1 MLVWIENTS
10 LALWVGTSLW
20 AYPVLLSAHITGL
33 AVIVGIIAMRDF
45 HLLGFINGV
54 TEANFLE
61 LKKLAYCGFLINGIS
76 ELCCL
81 HLRHLICQQIYL
93 SGKTFFIGSGML
105 LASKIYKKIEKNTGR
120 TSTKILAILSLF
132 SWFGA
137 ITAWALNC
145 IHILVRKM
153 IETLTNEIMASQ
165 LSQWIQATYW
175 LWPVLEIIHFL
186 V

>member
-45 HLLGFINGV
+45 HLLGFLNGV

-61 LKKLAYCGFLINGIS
+61 LKNLAYCGFLINGIS
-76 ELCCL
+76 GIMLFSS
-81 HLRHLICQQIYL
+81 QASYL
-93 SGKTFFIGSGML
+93 STNLPFLVKLFFIGSGML

-120 TSTKILAILSLF
+120 TSTKILAVLSLF

-137 ITAWALNC
+137 ITAGRLIAY
-145 IHILVRKM
+145 I
-153 IETLTNEIMASQ
+153 
-165 LSQWIQATYW
+165 
-175 LWPVLEIIHFL
+175 F
-186 V
+186 

>member
-1 MLVWIENTS
+1 MLIWIENTS

-20 AYPVLLSAHITGL
+20 AYPILLSAHISGL

-61 LKKLAYCGFLINGIS
+61 LKNLAYCGFLINGIS
-76 ELCCL
+76 GIMLFSS
-81 HLRHLICQQIYL
+81 QATYL
-93 SGKTFFIGSGML
+93 STNLPFLVKLFFIGSGML

-137 ITAWALNC
+137 ITAGRLIAY
-145 IHILVRKM
+145 I
-153 IETLTNEIMASQ
+153 
-165 LSQWIQATYW
+165 
-175 LWPVLEIIHFL
+175 F
-186 V
+186 

>member
-61 LKKLAYCGFLINGIS
+61 LKNLAYCGFLINGIS
-76 ELCCL
+76 GIMLFSS
-81 HLRHLICQQIYL
+81 QASYL
-93 SGKTFFIGSGML
+93 STNLPFLVKLFFIGSGML
-105 LASKIYKKIEKNTGR
+105 LALKIYKKIEKNTGR

-137 ITAWALNC
+137 ITAGRLIAY
-145 IHILVRKM
+145 I
-153 IETLTNEIMASQ
+153 
-165 LSQWIQATYW
+165 
-175 LWPVLEIIHFL
+175 F
-186 V
+186 

>member
-61 LKKLAYCGFLINGIS
+61 LKNLAYCGFLINGIS
-76 ELCCL
+76 GIMLFSS
-81 HLRHLICQQIYL
+81 QASYL
-93 SGKTFFIGSGML
+93 STNLPILVKLFFIGSGML
-105 LASKIYKKIEKNTGR
+105 LASKIFKKIEKNAGR
-120 TSTKILAILSLF
+120 TSTKILAVLSLF

-137 ITAWALNC
+137 ITAGRLIAY
-145 IHILVRKM
+145 I
-153 IETLTNEIMASQ
+153 
-165 LSQWIQATYW
+165 
-175 LWPVLEIIHFL
+175 F
-186 V
+186 

>member
-61 LKKLAYCGFLINGIS
+61 LKKLAYCGFLVNGIS
-76 ELCCL
+76 GIMLFSS
-81 HLRHLICQQIYL
+81 QASYL
-93 SGKTFFIGSGML
+93 STNLPFLVKLFFIGSGML

-137 ITAWALNC
+137 ITAGRLIAY
-145 IHILVRKM
+145 IL
-153 IETLTNEIMASQ
+153 
-165 LSQWIQATYW
+165 
-175 LWPVLEIIHFL
+175 
-186 V
+186 

>member
-61 LKKLAYCGFLINGIS
+61 LKKLAYCGFLVNGIS
-76 ELCCL
+76 GIMLFSS
-81 HLRHLICQQIYL
+81 QASYL
-93 SGKTFFIGSGML
+93 STNLPFLAKLFFIGSGML

-120 TSTKILAILSLF
+120 ASTKILAILSLF

-137 ITAWALNC
+137 ITAGRLIAY
-145 IHILVRKM
+145 I
-153 IETLTNEIMASQ
+153 
-165 LSQWIQATYW
+165 
-175 LWPVLEIIHFL
+175 F
-186 V
+186 

>member
-61 LKKLAYCGFLINGIS
+61 LKNLAYCGFLINGIS
-76 ELCCL
+76 GIMLFSS
-81 HLRHLICQQIYL
+81 QASYL
-93 SGKTFFIGSGML
+93 STNLPFLAKLFFIGSGMF
-105 LASKIYKKIEKNTGR
+105 LASKIYQKIEKNTGR
-120 TSTKILAILSLF
+120 ISTKILAILSLF

-137 ITAWALNC
+137 ITAGRLIAY
-145 IHILVRKM
+145 I
-153 IETLTNEIMASQ
+153 
-165 LSQWIQATYW
+165 
-175 LWPVLEIIHFL
+175 F
-186 V
+186 

>member
-45 HLLGFINGV
+45 HLLGLINGV
-54 TEANFLE
+54 TGANFLE

-76 ELCCL
+76 GIMLFAS
-81 HLRHLICQQIYL
+81 QASYL
-93 SGKTFFIGSGML
+93 STNLPFLVKLFFIGSGML

-137 ITAWALNC
+137 ITAGRLIAY
-145 IHILVRKM
+145 I
-153 IETLTNEIMASQ
+153 
-165 LSQWIQATYW
+165 
-175 LWPVLEIIHFL
+175 F
-186 V
+186 

>member
-1 MLVWIENTS
+1 MLVWIENTP

-61 LKKLAYCGFLINGIS
+61 LKTLAYCGFLINGIS
-76 ELCCL
+76 GIMLFAS
-81 HLRHLICQQIYL
+81 QASYL
-93 SGKTFFIGSGML
+93 STNLPFLVKLFFIGSGMV

-137 ITAWALNC
+137 ITAGRLIAY
-145 IHILVRKM
+145 I
-153 IETLTNEIMASQ
+153 
-165 LSQWIQATYW
+165 
-175 LWPVLEIIHFL
+175 F
-186 V
+186 

>member
-76 ELCCL
+76 GIMLFSS
-81 HLRHLICQQIYL
+81 QASYL
-93 SGKTFFIGSGML
+93 STNLPFLVKLFFIGSGML

-137 ITAWALNC
+137 ITAGRLIAY
-145 IHILVRKM
+145 I
-153 IETLTNEIMASQ
+153 
-165 LSQWIQATYW
+165 
-175 LWPVLEIIHFL
+175 F
-186 V
+186 

>member
-61 LKKLAYCGFLINGIS
+61 LKNLAYCGFLINGIS
-76 ELCCL
+76 GIMLFSS
-81 HLRHLICQQIYL
+81 QASYL
-93 SGKTFFIGSGML
+93 STNLPFLIKLFFIGSGML

-137 ITAWALNC
+137 ITAGRLIAY
-145 IHILVRKM
+145 I
-153 IETLTNEIMASQ
+153 
-165 LSQWIQATYW
+165 
-175 LWPVLEIIHFL
+175 F
-186 V
+186 

>member
-76 ELCCL
+76 GIMLFAS
-81 HLRHLICQQIYL
+81 QASYL
-93 SGKTFFIGSGML
+93 STNLPFLVKLFFIGSGML

-137 ITAWALNC
+137 ITAGRLIAY
-145 IHILVRKM
+145 I
-153 IETLTNEIMASQ
+153 
-165 LSQWIQATYW
+165 
-175 LWPVLEIIHFL
+175 F
-186 V
+186 

>member
-20 AYPVLLSAHITGL
+20 AYPVLLSAHIAGL
-33 AVIVGIIAMRDF
+33 TVIVGIIAMRDF

-76 ELCCL
+76 GIMLFAS
-81 HLRHLICQQIYL
+81 QASYL
-93 SGKTFFIGSGML
+93 STNLPFLVKLFFIGSGML

-137 ITAWALNC
+137 ITAGRLIAY
-145 IHILVRKM
+145 I
-153 IETLTNEIMASQ
+153 
-165 LSQWIQATYW
+165 
-175 LWPVLEIIHFL
+175 F
-186 V
+186 

>member
-20 AYPVLLSAHITGL
+20 AYPILLSAHISGL

-54 TEANFLE
+54 TVANFLE
-61 LKKLAYCGFLINGIS
+61 LKNLAYCGFLINGIS
-76 ELCCL
+76 GIMLFSS
-81 HLRHLICQQIYL
+81 QASYL
-93 SGKTFFIGSGML
+93 STNLPFLVKLFFIGSGML

-137 ITAWALNC
+137 ITAGRLIAY
-145 IHILVRKM
+145 I
-153 IETLTNEIMASQ
+153 
-165 LSQWIQATYW
+165 
-175 LWPVLEIIHFL
+175 F
-186 V
+186 